1 MTHDPLCLASR
12 ASVVCLHC
20 AGEND
25 NRGKSNYCSDCWD
38 HYVVSDLTEPVPECQ
53 CDLIARARAD
63 ERDQAVQRVNDFQA
77 EVLSGLSFYPMGDYM
92 DGLIEKAIR
101 GEMP

>member
-38 HYVVSDLTEPVPECQ
+38 HYVVFDQIEPVPECQ
-53 CDLIARARAD
+53 CGLIAKVRAD
-63 ERDQAVQRVNDFQA
+63 EQAKS
-77 EVLSGLSFYPMGDYM
+77 LT
-92 DGLIEKAIR
+92 
-101 GEMP
+101 